1 MSNKKAG
8 ARDNDGR
15 DRNFKGSLDQA
26 NDELCEAYMTYKDLS
41 SRCTIGFE
49 TVQSNGPVD
58 ADDGSDN
65 EYSAGGANETA
76 GHNENKDAAC
86 HSESESGALGGGGR
100 RRKKTKVFYFKP
112 ESFMMEE
119 PDKQRQFRDKLITQI
134 KGVPSLSQ
142 PKLMADDLQASR
154 VESVSD
160 RSDPREMRKILAT
173 YFERKQYG
181 LQHKKYK
188 LLSRWAHHA
197 IRTRNIEMIGQQATF
212 RCSKLQWEIDN
223 SIKRAQRLSVDDDY
237 TLGLHPELRPTS
249 KAKKNEGT
257 LYVEIKDLPAQ
268 SCIR

>member
-1 MSNKKAG
+1 
-8 ARDNDGR
+8 
-15 DRNFKGSLDQA
+15 
-26 NDELCEAYMTYKDLS
+26 MTYKELAL
-41 SRCTIGFE
+41 RCTSSFE
-49 TVQSNGPVD
+49 SVQSNGPVD
-58 ADDGSDN
+58 ADDASEN
-65 EYSAGGANETA
+65 ECSAAQSNETA
-76 GHNENKDAAC
+76 MHNKDYGENKDPDG
-86 HSESESGALGGGGR
+86 HSESESGAFGGGARR

-119 PDKQRQFRDKLITQI
+119 PDFQRQFRDKLINQV
-134 KGVPSLSQ
+134 KAVPSLSQ
-142 PKLMADDLQASR
+142 PRLMADDLQASR
-154 VESVSD
+154 VESVAD

-223 SIKRAQRLSVDDDY
+223 SIKRAQRLAVDDDY